1 MDNEPPDPGGTV
13 PSVGHNITIN
23 ESSMDTDSSLCRSE
37 RKRARAPR
45 KMCKHCN
52 KRRRNSHSTAGINK
66 DTHCHC
72 DNDSVVT
79 YTPIISSDVTKS
91 VLINQEATPRPVDGP
106 HTEIP
111 SNSDLPQKAP
121 QVARALYEAT
131 DLSPY
136 VVHIQKIFDTENSAQ
151 TLHPITLGH
160 FLKKRR
166 YNNIINGSLKRIG
179 RNRISLSFSRYIDA
193 NSFIN
198 DPCLTKEK
206 LKAFVPSIN
215 VCRIGI
221 IKGVPTEWSP
231 EEIMENVSV
240 PTGCGKVIKARRLN
254 YKVHEPTPVWKPS
267 QTVVLTFDGQILPKR
282 VFCCYNSMPVE
293 LYTFPTIQCFNCC
306 RFGHTKVQC
315 RSNPHCFKCGEKHSA
330 ETCSIEDECDSKCC
344 HCGGIH
350 YAINKKCPEFE
361 RQKAIKHYMAHSCVS
376 YAEAS
381 QLHPPISKLYADV
394 VTSAPLASH
403 INKNSFSSQSSPVS
417 PNTPIMTSQRKTVFL
432 KPRDP
437 PKTSK
442 GYDRV
447 AHQALIN
454 NEVSMSGNGVA
465 LQNNINN
472 NESQILNIIIMLINT
487 LSKNNNIE
495 PSNVATVIDTL
506 SNLFNLNLNGPKST
520 QDSPVEQ
527 SQHCE

>member
-13 PSVGHNITIN
+13 PSVGLNITIH
-23 ESSMDTDSSLCRSE
+23 ESSMDTDSSLTRSE
-37 RKRARAPR
+37 RKRTRAPR
-45 KMCKHCN
+45 KICKNCN
-52 KRRRNSHSTAGINK
+52 KRRRNGHSTGNSE
-66 DTHCHC
+66 TNCHC
-72 DNDSVVT
+72 DNDSVT
-79 YTPIISSDVTKS
+79 LSSKIPSDVPVHS
-91 VLINQEATPRPVDGP
+91 ILVHQEATPRSVDGP
-106 HTEIP
+106 QTE
-111 SNSDLPQKAP
+111 NQLKSDLPQKAP

-136 VVHIQKIFDTENSAQ
+136 VVHIQKKFDTQNSAQ

-160 FLKKRR
+160 FLKKRSF
-166 YNNIINGSLKRIG
+166 NNIINGSLKRIG
-179 RNRISLSFSRYIDA
+179 RNRISLSFSRYVDA
-193 NSFIN
+193 NSFLN
-198 DPCLTKEK
+198 DPSLAKEK

-221 IKGVPTEWSP
+221 VKGVPTEWSP
-231 EEIMENVSV
+231 EEIMENISV
-240 PTGCGKVIKARRLN
+240 PAGCGKVIKARRLN
-254 YKVHEPTPVWKPS
+254 YKIHEPTPVWKPS

-315 RSNPHCFKCGEKHSA
+315 RSNPQCFKCGEKHSA
-330 ETCSIEDECDSKCC
+330 DTCSIEDESNSKCC

-361 RQKAIKHYMAHSCVS
+361 RQKSIKHYMAHSCVS

-394 VTSAPLASH
+394 VTSAPSH
-403 INKNSFSSQSSPVS
+403 TTKNSFFTQPSPQSR
-417 PNTPIMTSQRKTVFL
+417 NTPIVSSQRKTVFL

-437 PKTSK
+437 PKTTK
-442 GYDRV
+442 GYDR
-447 AHQALIN
+447 ATHQALIS
-454 NEVSMSGNGVA
+454 NEVSVSGNGVA
-465 LQNNINN
+465 FQNKTTNN
-472 NESQILNIIIMLINT
+472 NESQILNLIIMLINT

-506 SNLFNLNLNGPKST
+506 SNLFNHHNGSKSI
-520 QDSPVEQ
+520 QDCPVEQ
-527 SQHCE
+527 SQYCE